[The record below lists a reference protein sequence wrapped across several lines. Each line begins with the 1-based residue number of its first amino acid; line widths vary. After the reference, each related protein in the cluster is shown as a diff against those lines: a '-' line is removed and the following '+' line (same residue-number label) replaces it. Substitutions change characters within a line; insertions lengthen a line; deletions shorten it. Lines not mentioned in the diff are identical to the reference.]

1 RPLLRPEPHPALHPG
16 KSARI
21 MVDGREQGWIGEL
34 HPRWQR
40 KYGLPAAPI
49 LLEVELEA
57 LQESGLP
64 SFREIPRFPAIRRDL
79 AAEFDQGLDFDVIQ
93 AELWRDAP
101 PILRDLKVFDL
112 YCGQGVE
119 KGKKSLAFSVLLQ
132 DTEKTLTDA
141 DAEKAVAELRRIL
154 QQKFNAKLR

>member
-1 RPLLRPEPHPALHPG
+1 LHPESHPALHPG

-21 MVDGREQGWIGEL
+21 MLEGHAIGWIGEL

-40 KYGLPAAPI
+40 QYGLATAPVMLEVDLEPLLEGGLPAFAP
-49 LLEVELEA
+49 
-57 LQESGLP
+57 
-64 SFREIPRFPAIRRDL
+64 IPRFPAIRRDL
-79 AAEFDQGLDFDVIQ
+79 AAEFDQDLDYGLIEE
-93 AELWRDAP
+93 ALRRGAP
-101 PILRDLKVFDL
+101 PILRELKIFDL
-112 YCGQGVE
+112 YRGQGVE

-141 DAEKAVAELRRIL
+141 DAENAVSELRRIL